1 MTLRGYLENKYSATS
16 IRSYENMIRR
26 FRLSL
31 GERADGA
38 GYHDVLDYIGQLR
51 SQGLHPKSLRNNLF
65 AIKIYFNYL
74 VETGKRND
82 HPCKYLNLKDQVNR
96 QIAVESLYAREVLE
110 ELYENYQARKLE
122 NQRRDLII
130 ISLLIYQALTVL
142 EISQL
147 RVEDVKLEAGTVY
160 IRENVKNRGRT
171 LDLKPRQ
178 ILLIHTYLKE
188 DPRKPDGNGAGWK
201 WYWRKRPPRKRFGKP
216 TRSGSPP
223 SMSSGTSPLR
233 ERWFV
238 LSENGVQIWKSGI
251 NRMINRGREKQ
262 DRITP
267 MNIRQSVIANLLKEG
282 HGLRVVQAFA
292 GHRRTASTEAYKQ
305 TGLEELKAAIEKLH
319 PLQ

>member
-1 MTLRGYLENKYSATS
+1 MKLTDYLTSKYSATS

-31 GERADGA
+31 GELADGA

-51 SQGLHPKSLRNNLF
+51 GQGLHPKSLRNNLF
-65 AIKIYFNYL
+65 AVKIYFDYL
-74 VETGKRND
+74 LATGNRND
-82 HPCKYLNLKDQVNR
+82 HPCRYLNLKDQVNR
-96 QIAVESLYAREVLE
+96 QIAVESLYSREVLE
-110 ELYENYQARKLE
+110 ELYEHYQARNPE
-122 NQRRDLII
+122 NQRRDKII

-147 RVEDVKLEAGTVY
+147 RVEDVNLEAGTIY

-178 ILLIHTYLKE
+178 ILLMHTYLKAN
-188 DPRKPDGNGAGWK
+188 PGKPDGNGAGWK
-201 WYWRKRPPRKRFGKP
+201 WYWRKRPPRKRFDY
-216 TRSGSPP
+216 
-223 SMSSGTSPLR
+223 
-233 ERWFV
+233 FI
-238 LSENGVQIWKSGI
+238 LSENGLQLWKSGI

-262 DRITP
+262 DRLTP
-267 MNIRQSVIANLLKEG
+267 LKIRQSVIANLLKEG
-282 HGLRVVQAFA
+282 HDLRVVQVFA

>member
-1 MTLRGYLENKYSATS
+1 MKLKEYLKSKYSATS

-26 FRLSL
+26 FHLSL

-51 SQGLHPKSLRNNLF
+51 GQGLHPKSLRNNLF

-74 VETGKRND
+74 LEAGKRVD

-96 QIAVESLYAREVLE
+96 QIAVESLYSRGVLE
-110 ELYENYQARKLE
+110 ELYENYQAKNPE
-122 NQRRDLII
+122 NQRRDRII

-142 EISQL
+142 EVSQL

-178 ILLIHTYLKE
+178 ILLMHKYLKE
-188 DPRKPDGNGAGWK
+188 DWK
-201 WYWRKRPPRKRFGKP
+201 RYWRKRPSRKRFDY
-216 TRSGSPP
+216 
-223 SMSSGTSPLR
+223 
-233 ERWFV
+233 FI

-251 NRMINRGREKQ
+251 NRMINRGRKKG

-267 MNIRQSVIANLLKEG
+267 MKIRQSVIANLLKEG
-282 HGLRVVQAFA
+282 HDLRVVQAFA

-305 TGLEELKAAIEKLH
+305 TGLKELKAAIDKLH

>member
-1 MTLRGYLENKYSATS
+1 MKLEEYLKSKYSATS

-65 AIKIYFNYL
+65 AIKIYFDYL
-74 VETGKRND
+74 LETGKRND

-96 QIAVESLYAREVLE
+96 QIAVESLYSREVLE
-110 ELYENYQARKLE
+110 ELYEYYQAKNPE
-122 NQRRDLII
+122 NQRRDQII
-130 ISLLIYQALTVL
+130 ISLLVYQALTVL
-142 EISQL
+142 EISQI
-147 RVEDVKLEAGTVY
+147 RVEDVKLEAGTIY

-171 LDLKPRQ
+171 LDLKPQQ
-178 ILLIHTYLKE
+178 ILLMHTYLQK
-188 DPRKPDGNGAGWK
+188 DWK
-201 WYWRKRPPRKRFGKP
+201 GYWRRRPPRKRFDY
-216 TRSGSPP
+216 
-223 SMSSGTSPLR
+223 
-233 ERWFV
+233 FI

-251 NRMINRGREKQ
+251 NRMINRGREKG

-267 MNIRQSVIANLLKEG
+267 MKIRQSVIANLLKEG
-282 HGLRVVQAFA
+282 HDLRVVQVFA
-292 GHRRTASTEAYKQ
+292 GHRRTASTEAHKQ

>member
-1 MTLRGYLENKYSATS
+1 MILREYLKSKYSATS

-31 GERADGA
+31 GELADGA

-51 SQGLHPKSLRNNLF
+51 GQGLHPKSLRNNLF
-65 AIKIYFNYL
+65 AVKIYFDYL
-74 VETGKRND
+74 LATGNRND
-82 HPCKYLNLKDQVNR
+82 HPCRYLNLKDQVNR
-96 QIAVESLYAREVLE
+96 QIAVESLYSREVLE
-110 ELYENYQARKLE
+110 ELYEHYQAKKPE

-147 RVEDVKLEAGTVY
+147 RVEDIKLEAGTVY

-178 ILLIHTYLKE
+178 ILLMHTYMKE
-188 DPRKPDGNGAGWK
+188 DWK
-201 WYWRKRPPRKRFGKP
+201 RYWRKRPPRKRFDY
-216 TRSGSPP
+216 
-223 SMSSGTSPLR
+223 
-233 ERWFV
+233 FI
-238 LSENGVQIWKSGI
+238 LSENGLQLWKSGI

-262 DRITP
+262 DRLTP
-267 MNIRQSVIANLLKEG
+267 LKIRQSVIANLLKEG
-282 HGLRVVQAFA
+282 HDLRVVQVFA

>member
-1 MTLRGYLENKYSATS
+1 MMLRQYLKSKYSATS

-38 GYHDVLDYIGQLR
+38 DYHDVLDYIGQLR

-65 AIKIYFNYL
+65 AVKIYFDYL
-74 VETGKRND
+74 VETGKRSD

-96 QIAVESLYAREVLE
+96 QIAVESLYSREVLE
-110 ELYENYQARKLE
+110 ELYENYQARKPE
-122 NQRRDLII
+122 NQRRDKII
-130 ISLLIYQALTVL
+130 ISLLVYQALTVL
-142 EISQL
+142 EVSQL

-160 IRENVKNRGRT
+160 IRENVKNRGRM

-178 ILLIHTYLKE
+178 ILLMHTYLKE
-188 DPRKPDGNGAGWK
+188 DWK
-201 WYWRKRPPRKRFGKP
+201 RYWRKRPSRKRFDY
-216 TRSGSPP
+216 
-223 SMSSGTSPLR
+223 
-233 ERWFV
+233 FI

-251 NRMINRGREKQ
+251 NRMINRGREKGG
-262 DRITP
+262 RITP
-267 MNIRQSVIANLLKEG
+267 MKIRQSVIANLLKEG
-282 HGLRVVQAFA
+282 HDLRVVQVFA

-319 PLQ
+319 PYQR

>member
-1 MTLRGYLENKYSATS
+1 MILREYLKSKYSATS

-31 GERADGA
+31 GELADGA

-51 SQGLHPKSLRNNLF
+51 GQGLHPKSLRNNLF
-65 AIKIYFNYL
+65 AVKIYFDYL
-74 VETGKRND
+74 LATGNRND
-82 HPCKYLNLKDQVNR
+82 HPCRYLNLKDQVNR
-96 QIAVESLYAREVLE
+96 QIAVESLYSREVLE
-110 ELYENYQARKLE
+110 ELYEHYQAKKPE
-122 NQRRDLII
+122 NQRRDKII

-147 RVEDVKLEAGTVY
+147 RVEDVNLEAGTIY

-178 ILLIHTYLKE
+178 ILLMHTYLKAN
-188 DPRKPDGNGAGWK
+188 PGKPDGNGAGWK
-201 WYWRKRPPRKRFGKP
+201 WYWRKRPPRKRFDY
-216 TRSGSPP
+216 
-223 SMSSGTSPLR
+223 
-233 ERWFV
+233 FI
-238 LSENGVQIWKSGI
+238 LSENGLQLWKSGI

-262 DRITP
+262 DRLTP
-267 MNIRQSVIANLLKEG
+267 LKIRQSVIANLLKEG
-282 HGLRVVQAFA
+282 HDLRVVQVFA

>member
-1 MTLRGYLENKYSATS
+1 MTLKQYLKSKYSATS

-65 AIKIYFNYL
+65 AAKIYFDYL

-96 QIAVESLYAREVLE
+96 QIAVESLYSREVLE
-110 ELYENYQARKLE
+110 ELYENYRAKNPE
-122 NQRRDLII
+122 NQRRDKII

-142 EISQL
+142 EVSQL
-147 RVEDVKLEAGTVY
+147 RVEDVKLEAGTLY

-201 WYWRKRPPRKRFGKP
+201 WYWRKRPPRKRFDY
-216 TRSGSPP
+216 
-223 SMSSGTSPLR
+223 
-233 ERWFV
+233 FI

-251 NRMINRGREKQ
+251 NRMINRGREKGG
-262 DRITP
+262 RITP
-267 MNIRQSVIANLLKEG
+267 MKIRQSVIANLLKEG
-282 HGLRVVQAFA
+282 HNLRVVQAFA

-305 TGLEELKAAIEKLH
+305 TGLEELKAVIEKLH

>member
-1 MTLRGYLENKYSATS
+1 MKLKEYLKSKYSATS

-31 GERADGA
+31 GERADRA
-38 GYHDVLDYIGQLR
+38 GYHEVLDYIGQLR

-65 AIKIYFNYL
+65 AVKIYFDYL
-74 VETGKRND
+74 LETGKRTD

-96 QIAVESLYAREVLE
+96 QIAVESLYSREVLE
-110 ELYENYQARKLE
+110 ELYENYQARNPE
-122 NQRRDLII
+122 NQRRDKII

-188 DPRKPDGNGAGWK
+188 DWK
-201 WYWRKRPPRKRFGKP
+201 RYWRKRPPRKRFDY
-216 TRSGSPP
+216 
-223 SMSSGTSPLR
+223 
-233 ERWFV
+233 FI
-238 LSENGVQIWKSGI
+238 LSENGLQLWKSGI

-262 DRITP
+262 DRLTP
-267 MNIRQSVIANLLKEG
+267 LKIRQSVIANLLKAG
-282 HGLRVVQAFA
+282 HDLRIVQAFA

-305 TGLEELKAAIEKLH
+305 TGLEELKAAIDKLH

>member
-1 MTLRGYLENKYSATS
+1 MKLTDYLTSKYSATS

-38 GYHDVLDYIGQLR
+38 GYHEVLDYIGQLR

-65 AIKIYFNYL
+65 AVKIYFDYL
-74 VETGKRND
+74 LETGKRTD

-96 QIAVESLYAREVLE
+96 QIAVESLYSREVLE
-110 ELYENYQARKLE
+110 ELYEHYQAKKPE
-122 NQRRDLII
+122 NQRRDKII

-147 RVEDVKLEAGTVY
+147 RIEDVKLEAGTVY

-178 ILLIHTYLKE
+178 ILLMHTYMKE
-188 DPRKPDGNGAGWK
+188 DWK
-201 WYWRKRPPRKRFGKP
+201 RYWRKRPPRKRFDY
-216 TRSGSPP
+216 
-223 SMSSGTSPLR
+223 
-233 ERWFV
+233 FI
-238 LSENGVQIWKSGI
+238 LSENGLQLWKSGI

-262 DRITP
+262 ERLTP
-267 MNIRQSVIANLLKEG
+267 LKIRQSVIANLLKEG
-282 HGLRVVQAFA
+282 HDLRVVQVFA

>member
-1 MTLRGYLENKYSATS
+1 MKLKEYLKSKYSATS

-38 GYHDVLDYIGQLR
+38 GYHDVLGYIGQLR
-51 SQGLHPKSLRNNLF
+51 GQGLHPKSLRNNLF
-65 AIKIYFNYL
+65 AVKIYFDYL
-74 VETGKRND
+74 LETGKRSD

-96 QIAVESLYAREVLE
+96 QIAVENLYAREVLE
-110 ELYENYQARKLE
+110 ELYEHYQARKPE

-160 IRENVKNRGRT
+160 IRENAKNRGRT

-188 DPRKPDGNGAGWK
+188 DWK
-201 WYWRKRPPRKRFGKP
+201 GYWRKRPPRKRFDY
-216 TRSGSPP
+216 
-223 SMSSGTSPLR
+223 
-233 ERWFV
+233 FI

-251 NRMINRGREKQ
+251 NRMINRGREKG

-267 MNIRQSVIANLLKEG
+267 MKIRQSVIANLLKEG
-282 HGLRVVQAFA
+282 HDLRVVQVFA

>member
-1 MTLRGYLENKYSATS
+1 MILREYLKSKYSATS

-31 GERADGA
+31 GELADGA

-51 SQGLHPKSLRNNLF
+51 GQGLHPKSLRNNLF
-65 AIKIYFNYL
+65 AVKIYFDYL
-74 VETGKRND
+74 LATGNRND
-82 HPCKYLNLKDQVNR
+82 HPCRYLNLKDQVNR
-96 QIAVESLYAREVLE
+96 QIAVESLYSREVLE
-110 ELYENYQARKLE
+110 ELYEHYQAKKPE
-122 NQRRDLII
+122 NQRRDKII

-147 RVEDVKLEAGTVY
+147 RVEDVNLEAGTIY

-178 ILLIHTYLKE
+178 ILLMHTYMKE
-188 DPRKPDGNGAGWK
+188 DWK
-201 WYWRKRPPRKRFGKP
+201 RYWRKRPPRKRFDY
-216 TRSGSPP
+216 
-223 SMSSGTSPLR
+223 
-233 ERWFV
+233 FI
-238 LSENGVQIWKSGI
+238 LSENGLQLWKSGI

-262 DRITP
+262 DRLTP
-267 MNIRQSVIANLLKEG
+267 LKIRQSVIANLLKAG
-282 HGLRVVQAFA
+282 HDLRIVQAFA

>member
-1 MTLRGYLENKYSATS
+1 MKLTDYLTSKYSATS

-38 GYHDVLDYIGQLR
+38 GYHEVLDYIGQLR

-65 AIKIYFNYL
+65 AVKIYFDYL
-74 VETGKRND
+74 LETGKRTD

-96 QIAVESLYAREVLE
+96 QIAVESLYSREVLE
-110 ELYENYQARKLE
+110 ELYEHYQAKKPE
-122 NQRRDLII
+122 NQRRDKII

-147 RVEDVKLEAGTVY
+147 RIEDVKLEAGTVY

-178 ILLIHTYLKE
+178 ILLMHTYMKE
-188 DPRKPDGNGAGWK
+188 DWK
-201 WYWRKRPPRKRFGKP
+201 RYWRKRPPRKRFDY
-216 TRSGSPP
+216 
-223 SMSSGTSPLR
+223 
-233 ERWFV
+233 FI
-238 LSENGVQIWKSGI
+238 LSENGLQLWKSGI

-262 DRITP
+262 DRLTP
-267 MNIRQSVIANLLKEG
+267 LKIRQSVIANLLKAG
-282 HGLRVVQAFA
+282 HDLRIVQAFA

>member
-1 MTLRGYLENKYSATS
+1 MTLRQYLKSKYSATS

-65 AIKIYFNYL
+65 AVKIYFNYL
-74 VETGKRND
+74 LEAGKRVD

-96 QIAVESLYAREVLE
+96 QIAVESLYSREVLE
-110 ELYENYQARKLE
+110 ELYENYQARKPE
-122 NQRRDLII
+122 NQRRDKII
-130 ISLLIYQALTVL
+130 ISLLVYQALTVL
-142 EISQL
+142 EVSQL

-178 ILLIHTYLKE
+178 ILLMHTYLKE

-201 WYWRKRPPRKRFGKP
+201 RYWRKRPSRKRFDY
-216 TRSGSPP
+216 
-223 SMSSGTSPLR
+223 
-233 ERWFV
+233 FI

-251 NRMINRGREKQ
+251 NRMINRGREKGA
-262 DRITP
+262 RITP
-267 MNIRQSVIANLLKEG
+267 MKIRQSVIANLLKEG
-282 HGLRVVQAFA
+282 HDLRVVQVFA

-305 TGLEELKAAIEKLH
+305 TGLEELKAAIDKLH
-319 PLQ
+319 PYQR

>member
-1 MTLRGYLENKYSATS
+1 MKLTDYLKSKYSTTS

-31 GERADGA
+31 GELADEA

-51 SQGLHPKSLRNNLF
+51 GQGLHPKSLRNNLF
-65 AIKIYFNYL
+65 AVKIYFDYL

-96 QIAVESLYAREVLE
+96 QIAVESLYSREVLE
-110 ELYENYQARKLE
+110 ELYEHYQARKAE
-122 NQRRDLII
+122 NQRRDKII

-142 EISQL
+142 EISQI

-171 LDLKPRQ
+171 LDLKPKQ
-178 ILLIHTYLKE
+178 ILLMHSYLKE
-188 DPRKPDGNGAGWK
+188 DWK
-201 WYWRKRPPRKRFGKP
+201 RYWRKRPPRKRFDY
-216 TRSGSPP
+216 
-223 SMSSGTSPLR
+223 
-233 ERWFV
+233 FI

-251 NRMINRGREKQ
+251 NRMINRGREKG

-267 MNIRQSVIANLLKEG
+267 MKIRQSVIANLLKEG
-282 HGLRVVQAFA
+282 HDLRVVQVFA

-319 PLQ
+319 PYQR